1 MSLRNSKKRNR
12 KGNIMIIVTGATGQL
27 GRLVIAKL
35 LKTTPAAQIVAAVRD
50 VAKAADLAAQGVQ
63 VRRAD
68 YTDPASLDA
77 AFHGA
82 TKVLLISSND
92 LGQRVAQHR
101 NVIDAAARAK
111 VALLAYTSVLH
122 ADRSTLALAAEHRET
137 EDAVRASGLNYSLLR
152 NGWYVENYTGSLGGA
167 IAHGALAG
175 AAGEGRIAAA
185 ARAEYAEAAAVVLAS
200 AGPVER
206 IYELAGDAAFT
217 LGELAA
223 EVSRQTGK
231 PLPFHNLTQQEY
243 LGMLLG
249 LGLPAPLAELL
260 ADSDAQA
267 AKGALDDNSGVLG
280 KLIGRPTISLAAAV
294 KAAL

>member
-1 MSLRNSKKRNR
+1 
-12 KGNIMIIVTGATGQL
+12 MIIVTGATGQL
-27 GRLVIAKL
+27 GRLVIASL

-68 YTDPASLDA
+68 YNDPASLDA
-77 AFHGA
+77 AFQGA
-82 TKVLLISSND
+82 TKVLLISSSE
-92 LGQRVAQHR
+92 LGQRVPQHR

-122 ADRSTLALAAEHRET
+122 ADRSTLALAAEHRAT
-137 EDAVRASGLNYSLLR
+137 EELVRAAGVPYTLLR
-152 NGWYVENYTGSLGGA
+152 NGWYVENYTGGLKGA

-185 ARAEYAEAAAVVLAS
+185 ARAEYAEAAAIVLAS
-200 AGPVER
+200 AKPVEQV
-206 IYELAGDAAFT
+206 YELAGDTAFT

-231 PLPFHNLTQQEY
+231 PLPFHNLSQQEY

-249 LGLPAPLAELL
+249 IGLPAPLAELL

-280 KLIGRPTISLAAAV
+280 KLIGHPTISLAAAV